1 MEISNQLLQQYS
13 TSAVMKIRY
22 VILQNNYIIQI
33 LNEIKQYQAAYWLG
47 MMKHIPVD
55 KKENYYDITFKKQV
69 NAEFS
74 MYN

>member
-33 LNEIKQYQAAYWLG
+33 LNEIKQYQAAYLLG

-55 KKENYYDITFKKQV
+55 KKEN
-69 NAEFS
+69 
-74 MYN
+74 